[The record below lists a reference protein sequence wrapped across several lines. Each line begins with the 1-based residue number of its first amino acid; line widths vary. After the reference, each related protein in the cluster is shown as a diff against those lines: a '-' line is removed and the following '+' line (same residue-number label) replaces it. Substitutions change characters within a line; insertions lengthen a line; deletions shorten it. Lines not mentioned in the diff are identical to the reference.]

1 MPTNTL
7 ELDLILL
14 LLIII
19 YAKNVKGNKYYTKVK

>member
-14 LLIII
+14 LLII
-19 YAKNVKGNKYYTKVK
+19 YAKNVKGNEYYTKVK

>member
-14 LLIII
+14 LLII
-19 YAKNVKGNKYYTKVK
+19 YAKSVKEMDTTPK